1 MNPISFLTA
10 LTDSS
15 LQPRRFRRSVIASAL
30 LVGSLGVASFAPT
43 VDAGQAIL
51 NLKDADIR
59 VVIEQVSKLTGK
71 TFVLDPRVQGQ
82 KITILSQHM
91 MDEKEIYDT
100 FLTILKVYGFAAVET
115 NGIVKIVQ
123 EQTARQDS
131 VPVAGPE
138 SSKRYRG
145 DEMITRV
152 IKVEHVDAN
161 QLVPVLRV
169 LVPQQGHMAPYARTN
184 VLVINDSAANI
195 ERLVEII
202 RQIDKASEE
211 EVEIIPLKHASADEI
226 VRILENLDRQGAKAE
241 DPINKPRFT
250 ADVRTNS
257 ILLSAAGKARL
268 KLRGMIAQLDQPVAS
283 GGNTKVIYLHYAKA
297 EDVAKVLTG
306 VSQQLEKQEEG
317 KKSEGGGG
325 RGRNGE
331 NFSIDSHEDTN
342 ALVITAPPDMM
353 RSLEAVIRQLDI
365 RRAQVHVEAMIV
377 EISDNKAKELGVQW
391 LFADRSDDATRP
403 LGVINYTNTGPGIGQ
418 IAGAALQQRGQEG
431 TSTTVI
437 APDGTRTTT
446 TTPSNGDNGAA
457 LGQVLGS
464 LQGIG
469 MGLGRIKDN
478 GFSFGAFIRA
488 LGSNTD
494 SNVLS
499 MPSVTT
505 LDNEEAEFLAG
516 QEVPVITGSTL
527 GGNNQNPFQQVDRKE
542 IGIKLK
548 LKPQINEGDA
558 VKLTI
563 EQEVSNIAGTTGV
576 DIITNKRSIKNSVLV
591 EDGDTIVLGGLVDD
605 DVQESVQKVPI
616 LGDIPL
622 LGHLFKSQ
630 KSTKVKRN
638 LLVFIRPTIIRDA
651 ESMSQLSARKYDSM
665 RKVQLEAQDDG
676 INLMPGE
683 DTALMP
689 EWENRPKPVLRPED
703 MKQDDSAPGQAVP
716 ATEQEPATPAAVS
729 SETPAATG
737 TEVVEPETTV
747 TEGEER

>member
-1 MNPISFLTA
+1 MKNSLCTA
-10 LTDSS
+10 
-15 LQPRRFRRSVIASAL
+15 RRFRHSLIASAL
-30 LVGSLGVASFAPT
+30 FASTLAGSVFAPSAE
-43 VDAGQAIL
+43 AGQAIL

-115 NGIVKIVQ
+115 NGIIKIVQ

-131 VPVAGPE
+131 VPVAGPD
-138 SSKRYRG
+138 STRRYRG

-184 VLVINDSAANI
+184 VLVINDTAANI

-211 EVEIIPLKHASADEI
+211 EIEIVPLKHASADEI
-226 VRILENLDRQGAKAE
+226 VRILENLERQGAKAE

-268 KLRGMIAQLDQPVAS
+268 RLRAMIAQLDQPVAS

-325 RGRNGE
+325 GRGRNGE

-342 ALVITAPPDMM
+342 SLVITAPPDMM

-403 LGVINYTNTGPGIGQ
+403 VGVINYTNTGPGIGS
-418 IAGAALQQRGQEG
+418 IAGAALQQQGQDG

-437 APDGTRTTT
+437 APDGTQTTT
-446 TTPSNGDNGAA
+446 TTPSNGDNGEA

-464 LQGIG
+464 MQGIG
-469 MGLGRIKDN
+469 LGLGRIKDN
-478 GFSFGAFIRA
+478 GFSFAAFIRA
-488 LGSNTD
+488 LGSTTD

-542 IGIKLK
+542 IGVKLK
-548 LKPQINEGDA
+548 IKPQINEGDA
-558 VKLTI
+558 VKLAI
-563 EQEVSNIAGTTGV
+563 EQEVSSIAGTTGV
-576 DIITNKRSIKNSVLV
+576 DIITNKRTIKNSVLV

-638 LLVFIRPTIIRDA
+638 LLVFVRPTIIRDA
-651 ESMSQLSARKYDSM
+651 ETMSQLSARKYDSI
-665 RKVQLEAQDDG
+665 RKAQLEAQDDG

-689 EWENRPKPVLRPED
+689 EWEDRPKPVLRPED
-703 MKQDDSAPGQAVP
+703 MNKSPTPEAPP
-716 ATEQEPATPAAVS
+716 AETTSEPAPT
-729 SETPAATG
+729 
-737 TEVVEPETTV
+737 EPEPAETTQA
-747 TEGEER
+747 EDR